1 MILLYFWAVNLN
13 IQMILMRKE
22 SNINENSD
30 FEDNDVSHD
39 EEEEE
44 STESS
49 NESVAASSAF
59 SQHPSPPS
67 HTFRLI
73 SDAFSDRR
81 PSELPHLEVDFS
93 DVRPLAIDDNVL
105 SLHYVR

>member
-13 IQMILMRKE
+13 IQMILMRKG

-59 SQHPSPPS
+59 SQQPSPPP
-67 HTFRLI
+67 HTFRCQTL
-73 SDAFSDRR
+73 
-81 PSELPHLEVDFS
+81 
-93 DVRPLAIDDNVL
+93 
-105 SLHYVR
+105 